1 MPDPVASEPAPR
13 KRRLGPAA
21 RRLWAEW
28 VSLPLL
34 FGGAAALAYY
44 HGDVPPWLRV
54 AGWSVLALALAYLM
68 RRGWVRLFGP
78 VLFYDLVRNA
88 RRARTYVTRSA
99 YLALLLLFL
108 WAIVGSQAG
117 RAHYYPAGMSTR
129 EQAEEVAR
137 ETAALAESFFYT
149 FLGVQFALAVFLTP
163 AYVAPAITEEKE
175 RKTLEFLLATD
186 LDGREIVLDKL
197 LARLGYL
204 TLLLLTGVPVLSAVQ
219 FLGGVEPDL
228 VFGGFAATALTV
240 AGLAGV
246 SILSSVY
253 ARRSRDAIVL
263 TYVAVGLYV
272 VLCVVG
278 DFLVDKS
285 VSTRSPLLFDVGPS
299 AADCVAA
306 FQAGNP
312 AYALSRLFG
321 PSVTVREALPAVLR
335 SYAAFYLI
343 LTGVTVSLAVLRM
356 RPVALGEAGGAKRGE
371 KTRRALPRVGESPMV
386 WKEKYCGGRFRL
398 RWWGKGMV
406 FLLVFLSFA
415 PVLMIWARYFD
426 GSGYWSASGLAEE
439 VNTYVR
445 IVGTLVAC
453 CALLAVTLRGAVA
466 VRIEKDKDTL
476 DGLLTSPLSTREILF
491 GKWVG
496 CLWGQRWLALW
507 LAIVYLFGLVTGG
520 LSPLAVPLLA
530 GVMLVYSGSLAVVG
544 LWFSVTCRTTVRA
557 IVAALFTALG
567 LGIGHWM
574 LWLCCIPFGTG
585 RDLENVFKLQVGFTP
600 PFVLAGV
607 LPFYPGQN
615 LFGPD
620 TGTEYEIATFTLLG
634 TIAWAALGGLV
645 WAAVND
651 RFLVINNRS
660 DVLTPEGHPPGTAA
674 PKLAAARP
682 ADGWGPIDDEQ

>member
-1 MPDPVASEPAPR
+1 
-13 KRRLGPAA
+13 
-21 RRLWAEW
+21 
-28 VSLPLL
+28 
-34 FGGAAALAYY
+34 
-44 HGDVPPWLRV
+44 V
-54 AGWSVLALALAYLM
+54 AGWAVLALGLAYLL

-108 WAIVGSQAG
+108 WAVVGSQVG
-117 RAHYYPAGMSTR
+117 RPHYRPGGMSTR
-129 EQAEEVAR
+129 EQAEQIAR

-149 FLGVQFALAVFLTP
+149 FLSVQFALAVFLTP

-228 VFGGFAATALTV
+228 VFAGFAATALTV

-263 TYVAVGLYV
+263 TYVAVALYV

-278 DFLVDKS
+278 DFLVDNFIF
-285 VSTRSPLLFDVGPS
+285 TRSPLLFGVGPS

-312 AYALSRLFG
+312 AYAQSRVFS
-321 PSVTVREALPAVLR
+321 PSVAVREALPAVLR

-371 KTRRALPRVGESPMV
+371 RARRALPPVGELPMV

-398 RWWGKGMV
+398 RWWGKAMV
-406 FLLVFLSFA
+406 ILLVLLSFA
-415 PVLMIWARYFD
+415 PVLPIV
-426 GSGYWSASGLAEE
+426 GSNAGTSPYWSPGNLAGEM
-439 VNTYVR
+439 NTYVR

-453 CALLAVTLRGAVA
+453 CALLAATLRGAVA

-496 CLWGQRWLALW
+496 CLWGLRWPAAW
-507 LAIVYLFGLVTGG
+507 LGIVYLAGVVTGG

-530 GVMLVYSGSLAVVG
+530 GVLLVYAGSLAVVG

-585 RDLENVFKLQVGFTP
+585 RDLENVFKLQAGFTP

-607 LPFYPGQN
+607 LPFYADQH

-620 TGTEYEIATFTLLG
+620 TSMEYEIATYTLLG
-634 TIAWAALGGLV
+634 TIAWAALGGLL

-651 RFLVINNRS
+651 RFLVVNNRG

-674 PKLAAARP
+674 RKIADAKP
-682 ADGWGPIDDEQ
+682 ADARGPTDDDAQ